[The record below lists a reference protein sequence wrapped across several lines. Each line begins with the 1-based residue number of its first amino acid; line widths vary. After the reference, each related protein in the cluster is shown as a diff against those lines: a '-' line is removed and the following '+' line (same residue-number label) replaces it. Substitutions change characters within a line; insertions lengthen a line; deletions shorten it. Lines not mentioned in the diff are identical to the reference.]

1 MNCSELGSVT
11 GEVKL
16 AKHSTFEKAAKDLFI
31 ARSFNICLCMFHFTN
46 ALCHKPCQPHHNPS
60 LPSLQSVSKSTLQA
74 LLLSFLNAADV
85 QEGLTTSH
93 LKKAK
98 LMFFFTRYPSSHT
111 LRMCFHDVQVSERK
125 HFLLGNNVR
134 VNVGRPETVE
144 FCT

>member
-1 MNCSELGSVT
+1 M
-11 GEVKL
+11 
-16 AKHSTFEKAAKDLFI
+16 
-31 ARSFNICLCMFHFTN
+31 R
-46 ALCHKPCQPHHNPS
+46 CHKPCQPHHNPS
-60 LPSLQSVSKSTLQA
+60 LHSLQSVSKWTLQA

-111 LRMCFHDVQVSERK
+111 LRMCFHDVQVSEPK

>member
-1 MNCSELGSVT
+1 MNCSESGSMT

-16 AKHSTFEKAAKDLFI
+16 AKHGTFEKNPAKDYLLRGGLTF
-31 ARSFNICLCMFHFTN
+31 ACFTS
-46 ALCHKPCQPHHNPS
+46 LMPCQPHHNPS
-60 LPSLQSVSKSTLQA
+60 LHRFQSVSKST

-125 HFLLGNNVR
+125 HFCWEIKCV
-134 VNVGRPETVE
+134 
-144 FCT
+144 